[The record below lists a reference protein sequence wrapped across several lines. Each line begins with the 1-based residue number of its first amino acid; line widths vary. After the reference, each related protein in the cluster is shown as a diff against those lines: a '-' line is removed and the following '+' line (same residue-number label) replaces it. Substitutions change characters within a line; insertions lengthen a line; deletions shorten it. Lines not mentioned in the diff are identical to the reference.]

1 VRSGWRAEGAID
13 PFVAKGVLES
23 LAEGLGVALE
33 LRPAP
38 VEHLHPGVSAR
49 VRWDGVDVGTF
60 GRLHPEVAR
69 DWGCGDVLVAE
80 LRLPLAVAAPVVREV
95 PRQPFAERDLAVV
108 VPGDLAYATLRTLCA
123 DAAGDLLVELFPF
136 DVYEGGQ
143 VGEGRKSL
151 ALRFR
156 FRHPERALTDAE
168 VDARMKDVMS
178 AVDAAG
184 YAVRT

>member
-1 VRSGWRAEGAID
+1 
-13 PFVAKGVLES
+13 
-23 LAEGLGVALE
+23 
-33 LRPAP
+33 
-38 VEHLHPGVSAR
+38 
-49 VRWDGVDVGTF
+49 
-60 GRLHPEVAR
+60 
-69 DWGCGDVLVAE
+69 
-80 LRLPLAVAAPVVREV
+80 
-95 PRQPFAERDLAVV
+95 
-108 VPGDLAYATLRTLCA
+108 
-123 DAAGDLLVELFPF
+123 LVELFPF

-143 VGEGRKSL
+143 VGAGRKSL